1 MSKAVISVNFNELK
15 FNLYEVLGLTSEASE
30 NRIKKSFKKLVLSL
44 HPDKNKDSN
53 EDIYNHIIIA
63 NQVLTNSI
71 LRKEYDI
78 FLDERNKKTAHSDLK
93 SNFEANAKDIEKYFP
108 VKEEAINLFK
118 SKIEELNK
126 KHGVTEASN
135 DNTMNQ
141 YEKMKKVRTT
151 QVNIVQE
158 KISDNDDFNN
168 KFDSRKEVGGFTNQI
183 IQVSPNTSLGT
194 YQAQDGLTTIADY
207 SRLYVEDSISTG
219 SYTSLDMAFNLQK
232 IEGIKNKSI
241 DEKMKEYKSQT
252 NSFNSR
258 KPSDFSSKNFTDW
271 QG

>member
-1 MSKAVISVNFNELK
+1 MSKAIVSVNFNELK
-15 FNLYEVLGLTSEASE
+15 FNLYEVLGLTCDASE
-30 NRIKKSFKKLVLSL
+30 NKIKKSFKKLVLNL

-53 EDIYNHIIIA
+53 EDIYNHVIIA
-63 NQVLTNSI
+63 NQVLTNVI

-78 FLDERNKKTAHSDLK
+78 FLDEKNKKTLHNDLK
-93 SNFEANAKDIEKYFP
+93 NNFEANAKDIEKYFP
-108 VKEEAINLFK
+108 GKEEATNLFK

-135 DNTMNQ
+135 DNIMNQ
-141 YEKMKKVRTT
+141 YEKMKKVRTS